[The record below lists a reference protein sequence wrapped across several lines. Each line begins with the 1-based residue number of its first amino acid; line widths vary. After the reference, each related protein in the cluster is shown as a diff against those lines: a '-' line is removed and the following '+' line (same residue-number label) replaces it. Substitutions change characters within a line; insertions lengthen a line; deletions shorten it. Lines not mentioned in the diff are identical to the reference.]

1 MYNDDI
7 NTKMIEIR
15 SFLLYLSQNFHA
27 KTLTIYGNFIAANTM
42 AISERERLFSAATIG
57 MNRKLI

>member
-27 KTLTIYGNFIAANTM
+27 KTLTIYGNFMAAKTN
-42 AISERERLFSAATIG
+42 AICESERLFSAATIG
-57 MNRKLI
+57 INKKLV